1 MLKELN
7 GGTDDALL
15 GGKARG
21 LVRLLRAGARV
32 PRAFVLSAEHFPQNA
47 EDVARPPP
55 LGDDLRAALHATWDA
70 LGRRPVAVRSS
81 GLDEDGSTHS
91 FAGQFDTVLGVDS
104 IGELEAAVRRCWSSA
119 FSERA
124 AAYRAFVGAAA
135 PRLAIVVQEMVNPH
149 AAGVAFTRA
158 PGGARGELLVEA
170 VAGLGE
176 ALVSGRAAPHRYL
189 LPGAR
194 PDELLSTDDLRRLE
208 AEARSLEQE
217 LAEPHD
223 LEWAIAVDGTLW
235 WLQARPITTSV
246 EAGDPHL
253 VWSNSNAG
261 ELLPDVATP
270 MTFDLVQGIV
280 RQLFG
285 SFADLGVDWKRTPLI
300 GLVGGRIYFCMNTFF
315 ALARSVPGMGSRN
328 PAELFGGHADG
339 IVAGLKAVKAAE
351 HPVVRVSGLRLVG
364 GVLRLAWRMLKQQKV
379 EPTRQIN
386 AILLETRELAAV
398 DVSTLDDDALLV
410 HLDRLNGPWGRAEAF
425 DEVIAAIAVGMIA
438 TNATMQL
445 CRKWLEDLDGSRASA
460 LLSGL
465 GGLDTAE
472 SGLALWRLG
481 EALRAARLPLDSWS
495 DVEPRLP
502 PELRSRWDDWM
513 RAHGH
518 HARAELDVAQ
528 PRWRETPDLVLA
540 TLREWSSS
548 QGLAPPAV
556 FARAIKR
563 REQLEADAVRQLAP
577 PRRWL
582 FTAVLERARRGTRLR
597 EQLKSE
603 SVRRLA
609 LSRKTLIE
617 VGQRLVSR
625 GALEGVDDVFFL
637 HLEELRDAFLDR
649 HEPRWQRTVARRRAE
664 HRQWAPLSPPPVVV
678 GRLDPAAAL
687 PPPVSDAPVLSGLA
701 VSGGVVEGIARV
713 VLRSDDE
720 TRVAPGEIL
729 VAPFT
734 DPGWAPW
741 FVAAAALVVDLG
753 GMLSH
758 GSIIAREYGIPA
770 VVNVGYGTRRIK
782 SGSRIRVDGFRGE
795 VTILEEAP

>member
-1 MLKELN
+1 MLKELK

-15 GGKARG
+15 GGKAKG
-21 LVRLLRAGARV
+21 LARLLRAGARV
-32 PRAFVLSAEHFPQNA
+32 PRAFVLSAEHFPQEA
-47 EDVARPPP
+47 EDVARFPP

-81 GLDEDGSTHS
+81 GLDEDGSASS

-104 IGELEAAVRRCWSSA
+104 IGALEAAVRRCWSSA

-135 PRLAIVVQEMVNPH
+135 PRLAIVVQEMVNPRV
-149 AAGVAFTRA
+149 AGVAFTRA

-176 ALVSGRAAPHRYL
+176 ALVSGRAVPHRYL

-194 PDELLSTDDLRRLE
+194 PDELLSADDLSRLE
-208 AEARSLEQE
+208 VEARSLEQA
-217 LAEPHD
+217 LGEPLD

-280 RQLFG
+280 RQLLG
-285 SFADLGVDWKRTPLI
+285 SFADFGVDWKRTPLI
-300 GLVGGRIYFCMNTFF
+300 GLVGGRIYFCMNTFL

-328 PAELFGGHADG
+328 PAELFGGHAEG
-339 IVAGLKAVKAAE
+339 IVAGLTAVKADE

-379 EPTRQIN
+379 EPTRQIDT
-386 AILLETRELAAV
+386 IRVETREIADV
-398 DVSTLDDDALLV
+398 DVSTLDDDAILQ
-410 HLDRLNGPWGRAEAF
+410 HLDRLNGSWGRAKAF

-438 TNATMQL
+438 TNATMEL
-445 CRKWLEDLDGSRASA
+445 CRKWLEDVDGSRASA

-481 EALRAARLPLDSWS
+481 EAFCAARLPLHSWS
-495 DVEPRLP
+495 DVEPRLT

-556 FARAIKR
+556 FARAIER
-563 REQLEADAVRQLAP
+563 REQLEDDALRRLAP

-609 LSRKTLIE
+609 LSRGTLLE
-617 VGQRLVSR
+617 AGRRLVSR
-625 GALEGVDDVFFL
+625 GTLEGVDGVFFL
-637 HLEELRDAFLDR
+637 RLEELRDAFLDR
-649 HEPRWQRTVARRRAE
+649 GEPRWQRTVARRRRE

-713 VLRSDDE
+713 VLRTDDE

-741 FVAAAALVVDLG
+741 FVAASALVVDLG